1 MSGGLAS
8 AIWWDCTLVISADA
22 DWLDYVRKNREDS
35 TWFHHNHVPLVVSSI
50 PSFFNHHHK
59 GLGWCVAFKLNHL
72 RRKWEKWEE
81 WERSF
86 FLGGELFSLFCF
98 CFCLC
103 CFCRDSPPHLKRLH
117 LQLKPWKK
125 HDSRNNKA
133 IIPKIFTHPMGTD
146 VLRVGI
152 FQLRF
157 FLLFWQ
163 HLRELLYPQMGFLD
177 RLVVP
182 QDPEK
187 KNKCIY
193 GLASFLNKSDKLI
206 VLWSPKYFS
215 RLWCTCLS

>member
-1 MSGGLAS
+1 MVPSCS
-8 AIWWDCTLVISADA
+8 TCCFFDTLV
-22 DWLDYVRKNREDS
+22 LQ
-35 TWFHHNHVPLVVSSI
+35 P
-50 PSFFNHHHK
+50 PSYRFRVLCGFQIESPETEMRRMGRMGTEFFF
-59 GLGWCVAFKLNHL
+59 W
-72 RRKWEKWEE
+72 
-81 WERSF
+81 
-86 FLGGELFSLFCF
+86 GELFSLFCF

-103 CFCRDSPPHLKRLH
+103 CFCRDGPPHLKRLH

-125 HDSRNNKA
+125 HNSRNNKA

-146 VLRVGI
+146 VLLRAGI
-152 FQLRF
+152 FQHLRF
-157 FLLFWQ
+157 FLSFWQ

-182 QDPEK
+182 QDDPEK

>member
-1 MSGGLAS
+1 M
-8 AIWWDCTLVISADA
+8 
-22 DWLDYVRKNREDS
+22 WLSDGNGKNGK
-35 TWFHHNHVPLVVSSI
+35 NGNGV
-50 PSFFNHHHK
+50 FF
-59 GLGWCVAFKLNHL
+59 W
-72 RRKWEKWEE
+72 
-81 WERSF
+81 
-86 FLGGELFSLFCF
+86 GELFSLFCF

-117 LQLKPWKK
+117 LQLKRWKK
-125 HDSRNNKA
+125 HNSRNNKA

-146 VLRVGI
+146 VLLRVGI

-215 RLWCTCLS
+215 RLWCTCLSWSGRGHSYFCCFSWLAAEQTSKPMFLWLVPKITKALRVWVLQD